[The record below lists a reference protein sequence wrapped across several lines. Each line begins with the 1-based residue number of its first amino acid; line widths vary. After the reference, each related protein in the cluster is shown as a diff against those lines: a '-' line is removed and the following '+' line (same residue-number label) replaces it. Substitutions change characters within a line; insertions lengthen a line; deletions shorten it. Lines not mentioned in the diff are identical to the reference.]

1 MSLLYTYLTVTL
13 GREVGTH
20 YLLDPEEEIRIGRGN
35 ECTIQLNDPLCSR
48 VHVILRYVGDRWVA
62 QDMESRNGTF
72 VNDRKIDEAALGEGN
87 YLKVGTTEFQFHQSR
102 LRPTLPGDPDA
113 GITQSIVRRI
123 QMGSSEFDPAVL
135 GAVHT
140 VEQTQDL
147 LLLHQLSMK
156 LLATSDAQT
165 VIKMSLELLHG
176 RTKASVVGF
185 LSVGDDKRLKTK
197 TVLPEFAEREV
208 RLSEELTRL
217 VCEEGHAVWIANH
230 QTTPAEKAAVEK
242 SESHFADAQCVP
254 LVRDRRVLGAFHLYL
269 AAGRFRQSHFD
280 FAVSVANIAAAALA
294 RALHEEKL
302 TVDVQRLQ
310 RSSAG
315 FDELIG
321 ESPPMLQLK
330 EQIARVAG
338 AGGCVLIRGESGSG
352 KELVARAVHKLST
365 RALRPMLSVNCAAIP
380 ADVMESQLFGHVTG
394 SFTGADRDHE
404 GFFRQAD
411 MGTLF
416 LDEIGELTQ
425 AGQSKLLRILEGHPF
440 LPVGASKEVTVDV
453 RVIAATNRDL
463 AVLVREKRFRE
474 DLYYRLNVF
483 ELYLPPLRERGS
495 DVELLMRHFLDHFR
509 RAHGR
514 PNLELSDD
522 ARLRL
527 LGYAWPGNVRQ
538 LRNTIDSAVVM
549 AEGPQITAADL
560 PLHDVAGD
568 ELETLEIEVWERKL
582 IREALKRAQGNVPE
596 AAKLLGIARA
606 TLYRK
611 FEQYGIER

>member
-1 MSLLYTYLTVTL
+1 MSIVYTYLTVTL

-20 YLLDPEEEIRIGRGN
+20 YLLDPEHEVQIGRGT
-35 ECTIQLNDPLCSR
+35 ECNIQLNDPLSSR
-48 VHVILRYVGDRWVA
+48 VHVILKCSGDRWTA
-62 QDMESRNGTF
+62 RDMESRNGTF
-72 VNDRKIDEAALGEGN
+72 VNDRKIDEAPLTEGS
-87 YLKVGTTEFQFHQSR
+87 YLRVGNTEFQFHQNR
-102 LRPTLPGDPDA
+102 LRPTLPGDPAA
-113 GITQSIVRRI
+113 GITQSVVKRI

-147 LLLHQLSMK
+147 LLLHQLSIK
-156 LLATSDAQT
+156 LLATSDVKT
-165 VIKMSLELLHG
+165 VIRTALELLHG

-185 LSVGDDKRLKTK
+185 LSVGDDKRLKMK

-217 VCEEGHAVWIANH
+217 VTEEGHAVWIANH
-230 QTTPAEKAAVEK
+230 QRPELEKEKVET
-242 SESHFADAQCVP
+242 HFADAQCIP
-254 LVRDRRVLGAFHLYL
+254 LVRDRKVLGAFHLYL
-269 AAGRFRQSHFD
+269 ASGRFRQSHFD
-280 FAVSVANIAAAALA
+280 FAVSCANITAAALA
-294 RALHEEKL
+294 RSMHEEKL
-302 TVDVQRLQ
+302 TVDVERLQ
-310 RSSAG
+310 RSSAA

-352 KELVARAVHKLST
+352 KELVAQAVHRLSS
-365 RALRPMLSVNCAAIP
+365 RAIRPMLSVNCAAIP
-380 ADVMESQLFGHVTG
+380 ADVMESQLFGHVVG

-416 LDEIGELTQ
+416 LDEIGELTA

-453 RVIAATNRDL
+453 RVICATNRDL
-463 AVLVREKRFRE
+463 AVLAREKKFRE

-483 ELYLPPLRERGS
+483 ELRVPPLRERGG
-495 DVELLMRHFLDHFR
+495 DVELLMNHFLDHFR

-514 PNLELSDD
+514 PSLELSDE

-527 LGYAWPGNVRQ
+527 LGYGWPGNVRQ

-549 AEGPQITAADL
+549 AEGPKITAGDL

-582 IREALKRAQGNVPE
+582 IQEALKRTKDNVPE